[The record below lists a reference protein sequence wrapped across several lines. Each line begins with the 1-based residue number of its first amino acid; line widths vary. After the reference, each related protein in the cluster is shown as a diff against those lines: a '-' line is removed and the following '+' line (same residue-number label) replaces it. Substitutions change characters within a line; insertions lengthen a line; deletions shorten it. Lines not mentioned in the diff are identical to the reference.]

1 MEKTLQ
7 LLRSKW
13 REYLIEMIVIIVG
26 ILLAIALNNWNEERK
41 NRQKEKVLIQQIH
54 KEFLLN
60 KKQMQH
66 ILEKNQEMLDKCDGI
81 IQMFPISLDQ
91 PTLDSVAQY
100 LFGIGKRATFN
111 PTYEAIDALRST
123 SSFELISDLKLREE
137 LIKWTRLF
145 EDYKEQELNSVIYH
159 NNNFFQPFL
168 SKHIPGTSRNFDD
181 PRFDSSILRSIEFEN
196 KIIERSRKLVTVT
209 NGHENMNNV
218 ITAIDQ
224 IIELTKPKN

>member
-1 MEKTLQ
+1 MKKTIE
-7 LLRSKW
+7 LLKSKW
-13 REYLIEMIVIIVG
+13 REYLIEIVVIIVG

-41 NRQKEKVLIQQIH
+41 NRQKEKVLIKQIH

-60 KKQMQH
+60 KKQIQH
-66 ILEKNQEMLDKCDGI
+66 VLEKNQEMIDKCDGI
-81 IQMFPISLDQ
+81 IQMFPLSLNQ

-100 LFGIGKRATFN
+100 LLGIGKRATFN
-111 PTYEAIDALRST
+111 PTYDTIDALRST
-123 SSFELISDLKLREE
+123 SSFELISDLKLRAE

-168 SKHIPGTSRNFDD
+168 SKHIPKTSRNFDD

-196 KIIERSRKLVTVT
+196 IIIERSRKLVTVT

-224 IIELTKPKN
+224 IVELTKPKN